1 MIVSTLSLS
10 HFRNYDQALIEP
22 DAGVTVFTGP
32 NAQGKTNILEAL
44 HLCCLGRSHR
54 TARDEEM
61 IQWGQE
67 NARVLVRTRQTD
79 GTHEVAILLSKTQK
93 KKKTVRIGARQ
104 AERIGELLGH
114 VCGVLF
120 SPEDLQIVKDG
131 PAERRRF
138 MDMQLSQL
146 RPAYFY
152 ALQRAVRTLN
162 QRNALLKEIARN
174 PSLMPTLDMWDEQ
187 LAVNGALI
195 YENRREAIEKLGE
208 LARQAHASLT
218 GGREELN
225 LRYISQI
232 GDAQNAYEAILEKL
246 HAARKEDLRRM
257 TTTVGVHRDDI
268 GISINGKEARTFAS
282 QGQQR
287 SAVLSLKLAQ
297 LEWAGLESGEAPIL
311 MLDDVMSELDPGR
324 RRQLIERIDRVQTF
338 VTCTDLSDLAGAR
351 QGAVYRVES
360 GKLERQG

>member
-1 MIVSTLSLS
+1 MRVKSLSLS
-10 HFRNYDQALIEP
+10 QFRNYEQAHIAP

-54 TARDEEM
+54 TSRDEEL
-61 IQWGQE
+61 IRWGQPC
-67 NARVLVRTRQTD
+67 ARAAVATEQRD
-79 GTHEVAILLSKTQK
+79 GTHEVSVSLSRAGRRRKV
-93 KKKTVRIGARQ
+93 VRIGARQ

-120 SPEDLQIVKDG
+120 SPEDLQIVKSG

-138 MDMQLSQL
+138 IDMQLSQL

-152 ALQRAVRTLN
+152 ALQRVVRTLN
-162 QRNALLKEIARN
+162 QRNALLRDIARD
-174 PSLMPTLDMWDEQ
+174 PSLISTLDMWDEQ
-187 LAVNGALI
+187 LAQCGALI
-195 YENRREAIEKLGE
+195 AENRREAIGRLCE
-208 LARQAHASLT
+208 LAASAHASLT
-218 GGREELN
+218 GGREQLS
-225 LRYISQI
+225 LRYLSPFAQ
-232 GDAQNAYEAILEKL
+232 GKDARL
-246 HAARKEDLRRM
+246 
-257 TTTVGVHRDDI
+257 
-268 GISINGKEARTFAS
+268 FAS

-297 LEWAGLESGEAPIL
+297 LELAMQERGEAPVL
-311 MLDDVMSELDPGR
+311 MLDDVMSELDPSR

-351 QGAVYRVES
+351 QGAVYRVEN
-360 GKLERQG
+360 GVLTAL

>member
-1 MIVSTLSLS
+1 MQVTSLSLS
-10 HFRNYDQALIEP
+10 CFRNYEKAVIEP

-44 HLCCLGRSHR
+44 HLCCLGKSHR
-54 TARDEEM
+54 TARVTVKTA
-61 IQWGQE
+61 Q
-67 NARVLVRTRQTD
+67 RD
-79 GTHEVAILLSKTQK
+79 GTHEVAVILSRTQK
-93 KKKTVRIGARQ
+93 KKKTVRIGLRQ

-120 SPEDLQIVKDG
+120 SPEDLQIVKEG

-174 PSLMPTLDMWDEQ
+174 PSLLPTLDMWDEQ
-187 LAVNGALI
+187 LARVGAVI
-195 YENRREAIEKLGE
+195 CENRREAVDKLAQ
-208 LARQAHASLT
+208 LARSAHLSLT

-225 LRYISQI
+225 LRYVSQVA
-232 GDAQNAYEAILEKL
+232 DAQNVYEALLERL
-246 HAARKEDLRRM
+246 ARARSEDLRRM

-268 GISINGKEARTFAS
+268 AITIDGREARTFAS

-297 LEWAGLESGEAPIL
+297 LEWAGQESGEAPIL
-311 MLDDVMSELDPGR
+311 MLDDVMSELDPNR

-338 VTCTDLSDLAGAR
+338 VTCTDLSDLAGAK
-351 QGAVYRVES
+351 QGAVYRVEK
-360 GKLERQG
+360 GELKRI

>member
-10 HFRNYDQALIEP
+10 HFRNYEQVLIEP

-44 HLCCLGRSHR
+44 HVCCLGRSHR

-67 NARVLVRTRQTD
+67 NARILVRTRQAD
-79 GTHEVAILLSKTQK
+79 GTHEVSILLSKTQK

-162 QRNALLKEIARN
+162 QRNALLKDIARN

-187 LAVNGALI
+187 LAANGALI

-232 GDAQNAYEAILEKL
+232 GDAPNAYEAILEKL

-287 SAVLSLKLAQ
+287 SAVLSLKLAEGA
-297 LEWAGLESGEAPIL
+297 LSEDYTGDTCVYL
-311 MLDDVMSELDPGR
+311 LDDILSELDR
-324 RRQLIERIDRVQTF
+324 SRQEFI
-338 VTCTDLSDLAGAR
+338 
-351 QGAVYRVES
+351 
-360 GKLERQG
+360 LERLCGRQFIITCCEDTERVGGKVIRPG

>member
-10 HFRNYDQALIEP
+10 HFRNYEQVLIEP

-44 HLCCLGRSHR
+44 HVCCLGRSHR

-67 NARVLVRTRQTD
+67 NARILVRTRQAD
-79 GTHEVAILLSKTQK
+79 GTHEVSVLLSRTQK

-162 QRNALLKEIARN
+162 QRNALLKDIARN

-187 LAVNGALI
+187 LAANGALI
-195 YENRREAIEKLGE
+195 YENRREAIGKLGE

-225 LRYISQI
+225 LRYISQV
-232 GDAQNAYEAILEKL
+232 GDVSNAYEAILEKL
-246 HAARKEDLRRM
+246 HAARKEDLR
-257 TTTVGVHRDDI
+257 
-268 GISINGKEARTFAS
+268 
-282 QGQQR
+282 

-297 LEWAGLESGEAPIL
+297 LEWAGTESGEAPIL

-338 VTCTDLSDLAGAR
+338 VTCTDISDLAGAR
-351 QGAVYRVES
+351 QGAVYRVEN
-360 GKLERQG
+360 GKLERRG

>member
-10 HFRNYDQALIEP
+10 HFRNYEQVLIEP

-44 HLCCLGRSHR
+44 HVCCLGRSHR

-67 NARVLVRTRQTD
+67 NAR
-79 GTHEVAILLSKTQK
+79 ILQIQQPRG
-93 KKKTVRIGARQ
+93 VVGIGARQ

-152 ALQRAVRTLN
+152 ALQRAVRTLD
-162 QRNALLKEIARN
+162 QRNALLKDIARN

-187 LAVNGALI
+187 LAANGALI
-195 YENRREAIEKLGE
+195 YENRREAIGMLGE

-232 GDAQNAYEAILEKL
+232 GDVSNAYEAILEKL

-257 TTTVGVHRDDI
+257 TTTVGIHRDDM

-297 LEWAGLESGEAPIL
+297 LEWASTESGEAPIL

-351 QGAVYRVES
+351 QGAVYRVEN
-360 GKLERQG
+360 GKLERRG